1 MGDRREE
8 RCVPKGRRTSFRRR
22 NGHRP
27 GRPSSLGTRSWITKR
42 RVLLALFTGL
52 LALFGYGLVFEL

>member
-8 RCVPKGRRTSFRRR
+8 RCVPEGRRTALPRR

-27 GRPSSLGTRSWITKR
+27 ERLSALRTRPWITKR
-42 RVLLALFTGL
+42 RVLLALFAGL
-52 LALFGYGLVFEL
+52 LALFGYGLLFEF